1 MFADLRYSIRSLA
14 KHPSFVGAAVV
25 VLGLAVGVNT
35 AVFSLINSLLLRPL
49 AVRAPHELG
58 FVYTTDDRGR
68 YVSYDAFLKL
78 RESLDVF
85 GGLAARA
92 GDAAG
97 LRVGNDLVPLV
108 GESVTANYFDVLG
121 VAPRIGR
128 TFEPREES
136 ASATP
141 VAIVSEAVWKTQF
154 AADPAIVGRTLRITG
169 PAVSSGRYSASRD
182 YTIIGV
188 MGSAFRGTGNAWQ
201 PTDYWVLFPQR
212 YEDHRAARPNR
223 TVPLSSWPV
232 VPIGRLRNGVT
243 FAQAQAAVNTAGRDI
258 IRQTSRDRVRAE
270 DTYVLLNAPRVRL
283 PFSGAY
289 FLSMPRLALA
299 LMAIATLLMAIAAM
313 NLAGMLFA
321 RGVARRTEIAVR
333 LSLGASRVRLIRQLL
348 AESLILAV
356 CGTAAGLLLARL
368 LVVMALREIPRQ
380 MPGVNATLLSVDV
393 PVDARVFGF
402 AALTCVVTALLV
414 GLAPAAA
421 SVRSDLLSALT
432 SSGIVAPRV
441 GRARMRR
448 LILVPQIALSLV
460 LLLVSGVMV
469 RSLLRQELATPGYDA
484 EHVVILQ
491 VQLPAASLPTNAEER
506 SAESERLTMVFDRIV
521 ERVAALPEVS
531 SVAVSEMSI
540 QGVGLPEMGSTVI
553 ARSDD
558 GTARTPRGATHGY
571 VSPDYFKTMGIPLVR
586 GRPFDTRDMKREA
599 RTAIVSERLA
609 SELWPG
615 KDPIGEA
622 FAHPY
627 SPVSKYPTRWFEV
640 VGVVKSATLP
650 LDEFPRPVF
659 YVPLASNPL
668 MGSNILVRGSG
679 NPAQLIVRVKEAIA
693 QADDAVL
700 ISQARPLADAVDA
713 IRSPR
718 RFSTALLG
726 ASGVAGL
733 VLAALGV
740 FGLMSYA
747 VAQRLGEIG
756 VRMVLGA
763 QRRDVILL
771 ILFDGAAVVIA
782 GIVIGFGL
790 AFAALRYA
798 SHAVIPLPDADA
810 ATFIVVPLIL
820 VGSVLF
826 ACYLPARRAARV
838 DPLVVLR
845 QV

>member
-14 KHPSFVGAAVV
+14 KQPSFVAAAVL

-58 FVYTTDDRGR
+58 FVYPTDERGR
-68 YVSYDAFLKL
+68 SVSYEAFLNL

-85 GGLAARA
+85 AGLAARA
-92 GDAAG
+92 RDAAG
-97 LRVGNDLVPLV
+97 LRAGNDLVPLV

-128 TFEPREES
+128 TFESGEES
-136 ASATP
+136 AGATP
-141 VAIVSEAVWKTQF
+141 VAIISEAVWRSRF
-154 AADPAIVGRTLRITG
+154 GADAAIVGRTLRITG
-169 PAVSSGRYSASRD
+169 PSVYSGRYSASRD
-182 YTIIGV
+182 YTIVGV
-188 MGSAFRGTGNAWQ
+188 MGSPFRGTGSAWQ
-201 PTDYWVLFPQR
+201 PADYWVLLPQR

-223 TVPLSSWPV
+223 ASSLSDWPV
-232 VPIGRLRNGVT
+232 VPIGRLRDGVT

-258 IRQTSRDRVRAE
+258 IRRTSRDRVRADE
-270 DTYVLLNAPRVRL
+270 SCVLMNAPRVRL

-289 FLSMPRLALA
+289 FLSVPRLALA

-333 LSLGASRVRLIRQLL
+333 LSLGASRARLIRQLL
-348 AESLILAV
+348 AESFVLAV

-380 MPGVNATLLSVDV
+380 MPGVNATLLTVDV

-402 AALTCVVTALLV
+402 AALTCLVTALLV

-421 SVRSDLLSALT
+421 SVRGNLLSALMGT
-432 SSGIVAPRV
+432 GIVAARV
-441 GRARMRR
+441 GRSRMRR
-448 LILVPQIALSLV
+448 LILVPQIALSVV

-469 RSLLRQELATPGYDA
+469 RSLLRQEMAPPGYDA
-484 EHVVILQ
+484 EQVVILQ
-491 VQLPAASLPTNAEER
+491 VQFPAASPPTNADER
-506 SAESERLTMVFDRIV
+506 SAESEKLTMAFDRIV

-558 GTARTPRGATHGY
+558 GTPRTPRGATHGY
-571 VSPDYFKTMGIPLVR
+571 VSPDYFKTMGIPLLR
-586 GRPFDTRDMKREA
+586 GRPFDARDMKPDP

-609 SELWPG
+609 TELWPG

-627 SPVSKYPTRWFEV
+627 SPASRYPTRWFEV
-640 VGVVKSATLP
+640 IGVAKSATLP
-650 LDEFPRPVF
+650 LEEFPRPVF
-659 YVPLASNPL
+659 YVPITSNPE
-668 MGSNILVRGSG
+668 MGSNILVRGTG

-700 ISQARPLADAVDA
+700 VSQARPLADAVDA

-726 ASGVAGL
+726 ASGIAGL
-733 VLAALGV
+733 ILAALGV

-763 QRRDVILL
+763 RRPDVIRL
-771 ILFDGAAVVIA
+771 ILLDGAGVVIA
-782 GIVIGFGL
+782 GIVIGFAL

-798 SHAVIPLPDADA
+798 SHAVIPLPDADGM
-810 ATFIVVPLIL
+810 TFIVVPLL
-820 VGSVLF
+820 LAASVLL

-845 QV
+845 QG